1 MGYLDPMSKDP
12 NDAIKEMLSMVERP
26 EAERLLI
33 AEKISPSMAYKLV
46 RGTYRS
52 KPGAF
57 YLAAIERA
65 RLAAG
70 KLASAG

>member
-1 MGYLDPMSKDP
+1 MSKDP
-12 NDAIKEMLSMVERP
+12 RDAVKEMLKLVERP

-46 RGTYRS
+46 RGAYVS

-57 YLAAIERA
+57 YAEAIERA
-65 RLAAG
+65 RLAAQ
-70 KLASAG
+70 KLANAG

>member
-1 MGYLDPMSKDP
+1 MVKDFREV
-12 NDAIKEMLSMVERP
+12 IEEMLVKVTRQ

-33 AEKISPSMAYKLV
+33 AQKISPSMAYKLV
-46 RGTYRS
+46 RGAYVS
-52 KPGAF
+52 KPGDF

-65 RLAAG
+65 RLAAE